1 MVPPQ
6 AIRTRPRLRSR
17 GLPRPLVIAIHG
29 GAVAVIALEINRLSG
44 GITAAGAFMVAIFAG
59 AVTVGLVLATWVER
73 ADSIRVPRRTSSR
86 AALCGSCRRRMVD
99 LHSIWI
105 CPTCDRIPTES

>member
-1 MVPPQ
+1 MVPRQ
-6 AIRTRPRLRSR
+6 AMRTRLRSRPR

-29 GAVAVIALEINRLSG
+29 GAVAAIALEINRLSN

-59 AVTVGLVLATWVER
+59 AVTVGLVFAACVEP
-73 ADSIRVPRRTSSR
+73 ADSMRLPRRTSSR
-86 AALCGSCRRRMVD
+86 GAKCGACRRQMVD

-105 CPTCDRIPTES
+105 CPTCDRIPTEP